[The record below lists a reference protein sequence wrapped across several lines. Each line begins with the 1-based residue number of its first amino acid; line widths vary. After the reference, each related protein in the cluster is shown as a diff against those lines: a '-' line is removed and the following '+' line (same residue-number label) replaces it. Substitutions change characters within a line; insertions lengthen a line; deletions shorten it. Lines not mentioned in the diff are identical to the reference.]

1 LPEEFAISKEGQ
13 KMAEKKKPAA
23 KKPAAKKSSVKKP
36 AAAKSAAKKPAIVKN
51 PAKKPAPKK
60 TAAKPATKASEGNL
74 GNTKSLKNAGSQ
86 ASFRPTV
93 SHMLGE
99 IVWLMSQSKPH
110 RQISIGDLDKVVAPA
125 IANNQYRVF
134 RANKKP
140 VGVAFWA
147 NVSEGVDK
155 RLLAGDGPVRPNE
168 WKSGEKLWLI
178 EVISPFAN
186 AQNKLMD
193 AMFADLV
200 NNPFKGK
207 SFRFTKTNPQTGQ
220 RQVAEFK
227 PKSEG

>member
-1 LPEEFAISKEGQ
+1 
-13 KMAEKKKPAA
+13 MADKKKPAA
-23 KKPAAKKSSVKKP
+23 KKPAPKKPAAKKPAVKKP
-36 AAAKSAAKKPAIVKN
+36 AVAKSAAKKPA
-51 PAKKPAPKK
+51 PKK
-60 TAAKPATKASEGNL
+60 VAAKPAPQTSEGNI
-74 GNTKSLKNAGSQ
+74 GDSKSLQDAGAK

-147 NVSEGVDK
+147 MVSEEVDK

-168 WKSGEKLWLI
+168 WKSGNRLWLI

-186 AQNKLMD
+186 AENKLMD

-200 NNPFKGK
+200 KNPFKGK
-207 SFRFTKTNPQTGQ
+207 SFRFTKTNPGTGQ

-227 PKSEG
+227 PKQ